1 MKQMIYQEKVYFV
14 LKQIIWALCNIL
26 TVRKEEIYMKLMYE
40 NGGIDLIEQMFNI
53 GENDPHLV
61 CVVIELMK
69 NILDKETIKFQY
81 NERHVYLRFLKFGIR
96 ERFERILLNQNTICS
111 EQINYILNNYLN
123 NFNE

>member
-1 MKQMIYQEKVYFV
+1 
-14 LKQIIWALCNIL
+14 
-26 TVRKEEIYMKLMYE
+26 MKLMYE